1 MITNTLDMNHPTIE
15 LGATVYFVPHNTEA
29 NDCAAYAYEI
39 KRRNIPGF
47 LSGTVIEKGLRWRSV
62 KLDGQPCM
70 ERIELLM
77 VKDNA
82 AGNFWSIQANKVL
95 KPDLQTNK

>member
-1 MITNTLDMNHPTIE
+1 MNNPIIE
-15 LGATVYFVPHNTEA
+15 IGEKVFFTPHKAEA

-47 LSGTVIEKGLRWRSV
+47 LSGTVIEKGLRWRSS
-62 KLDGQPCM
+62 KLDGQPKI
-70 ERIELLM
+70 ERMELLL

-82 AGNFWSIQANKVL
+82 AGNLWSILSDRVML
-95 KPDLQTNK
+95 PDFQTIK